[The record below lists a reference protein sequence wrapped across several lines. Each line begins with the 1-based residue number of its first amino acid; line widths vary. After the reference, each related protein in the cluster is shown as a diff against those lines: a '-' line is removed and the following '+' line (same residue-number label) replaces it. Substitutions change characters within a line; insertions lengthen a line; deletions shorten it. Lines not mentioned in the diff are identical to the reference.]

1 MKHVLTMAAICL
13 VTAPAIGGEVS
24 PQTLSQL
31 GLGELQV
38 VSDAQ
43 GMQVRGKS
51 SNAVTSGTSLVFG
64 QLVADLPTG
73 TNFIV
78 VSDVN
83 HAFDTAH
90 NHGLNAYSLAG
101 HNHGSAAEA
110 ALIIQTS
117 PGFDGQLAGIAGQAA
132 SPFAGLAKAFG
143 Q

>member
-1 MKHVLTMAAICL
+1 MKQLLTMAAVCL
-13 VTAPAIGGEVS
+13 IAVPAIGGEVS
-24 PQTLSQL
+24 HQTLSQL
-31 GLGELQV
+31 GLGDLQA

-64 QLVADLPTG
+64 QLIADLPTG
-73 TNFIV
+73 TSFIV

-101 HNHGSAAEA
+101 HQHGSAADA
-110 ALIIQTS
+110 ALLILTN
-117 PGFDGQLAGIAGQAA
+117 PGFDGQLAGAAGQAA
-132 SPFAGLAKAFG
+132 SQFGGIGKAFG